1 MVAFC
6 HALCRVL
13 AVVALLSVASI
24 VGGAPAHAARPLIVG
39 GVVAAEGSA
48 PWQVAVLNRGGL
60 YCGGSL
66 INEWWVLTAAHCV
79 YGAGGKPLEPLELSI
94 ALGEYDRTRTDQPS
108 RKIHSVA
115 DVVPHPSYSGQC
127 CDYDIAL
134 IQLGEP
140 AQLGGLIGTIIP
152 LSNERVLD
160 IGVNGN
166 ATGWGKVSKD
176 GATSAVL
183 REVELAVSYNTPE
196 QTYFLTSS
204 SGGAICFGDSGG
216 PFVITTTAGIRLA
229 GIASFG
235 GCNPGGGFTRV
246 SDAYDWIMNTSSEVT
261 VSYPQTVRRVFV
273 PLIANF
279 D

>member
-1 MVAFC
+1 MVVIRP
-6 HALCRVL
+6 ALCRIVALAVL
-13 AVVALLSVASI
+13 LVVALSG
-24 VGGAPAHAARPLIVG
+24 GGAPAYAARNLIVG

-79 YGAGGKPLEPLELSI
+79 HGSGGVKLQPVDLSI
-94 ALGEYDRTRTDQPS
+94 ALGEYDRARTDQPS
-108 RKIHSVA
+108 RKIHTVA
-115 DVVPHPSYSGQC
+115 DVVSHPSYSGQC

-140 AQLGGLIGTIIP
+140 AQLSGVIGTIIP
-152 LSNERVLD
+152 LSNERALD

-176 GATSAVL
+176 GATSTLL
-183 REVELAVSYNTPE
+183 REVELTVSHNTPD
-196 QTYFLTSS
+196 QTYFLTTSG
-204 SGGAICFGDSGG
+204 GGAICFGDSGG
-216 PFVITTTAGIRLA
+216 PFVVTTTVGPRLA
-229 GIASFG
+229 GVASFG

-246 SDAYDWIMNTSSEVT
+246 SDAYDWIMNTSSEVV
-261 VSYPQTVRRVFV
+261 VSYPLNVRRVFA
-273 PLIANF
+273 PMIANEW
-279 D
+279 